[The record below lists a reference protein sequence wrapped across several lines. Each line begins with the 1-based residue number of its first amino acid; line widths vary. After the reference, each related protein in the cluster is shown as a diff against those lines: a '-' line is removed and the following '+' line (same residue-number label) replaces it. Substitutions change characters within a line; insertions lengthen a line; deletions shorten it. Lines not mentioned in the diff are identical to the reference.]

1 MERREGQ
8 QEQSAGR
15 PRAGRPDRTP
25 GPLPGRTELTEAPG
39 NAVRDEDDSEP
50 HIVRGSD

>member
-15 PRAGRPDRTP
+15 AGDRTP
-25 GPLPGRTELTEAPG
+25 GPLPGRTELTESLG
-39 NAVRDEDDSEP
+39 NTVRDEDDSEP
-50 HIVRGSD
+50 HIVRGMD